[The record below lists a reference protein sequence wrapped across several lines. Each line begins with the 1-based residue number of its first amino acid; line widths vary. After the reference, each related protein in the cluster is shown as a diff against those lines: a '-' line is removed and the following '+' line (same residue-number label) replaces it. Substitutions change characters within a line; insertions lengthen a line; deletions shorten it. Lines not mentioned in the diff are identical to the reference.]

1 MTVLTLVA
9 LVVGSFSFAGAA
21 QAAESTGQLII
32 INKKTNQLAFFDNG
46 KLKKTYSV
54 GTGRTND
61 LTPEGKFKIVNKIK
75 NRPYYK
81 DNIPGGDPKNPLG
94 DRWLGLEVGN
104 TYGTTYAIHG
114 NNKESSIGNYVSSG
128 CIRMHNSEIRSLF
141 EQVDKGTYA
150 VITNSSLSFQQIAAN
165 NGYSVS
171 GDGEFK
177 GNVFVNGKLQKM
189 DDKIMNIN
197 STLYVP
203 LREGFEMLNGN
214 VNWNAKNMTVTATV
228 GNKTIVHTAKSKTA
242 KVNGKTVNMT
252 ASRFVGNKLYI
263 PLRDVSKLS
272 GYTVKWYGKENVVSL
287 VAPKK

>member
-1 MTVLTLVA
+1 MAALTLLA
-9 LVVGSFSFAGAA
+9 LFVGSFSFAGAA

-46 KLKKTYSV
+46 KLNSTFSV

-81 DNIPGGDPKNPLG
+81 DNIAGGDPKNPLG
-94 DRWLGLEVGN
+94 DRWLGLEVGS

-114 NNKESSIGNYVSSG
+114 NNNENSIGNYVSAG
-128 CIRMHNSEIRSLF
+128 CIRMHNDEIRWLF
-141 EQVDKGTYA
+141 DQVDKGTYA
-150 VITNSSLSFQQIAAN
+150 VITTSSLSFEQIAAN
-165 NGYSVS
+165 NGYTVS
-171 GDGEFK
+171 GNGEFT
-177 GNVFVNGKLQKM
+177 GSVFVNGKLQTM

-203 LREGFEMLNGN
+203 LREGFQMLGGT
-214 VNWNAKNMTVTATV
+214 VNWNASNMTVTATV
-228 GNKTIVHTAKSKTA
+228 GNKTIVHKAKSKTA
-242 KVNGKTVNMT
+242 KVNGKSVDMT

-287 VAPKK
+287 IAPK